1 MTKPCGCPDAYPDW
15 HKQDVDL
22 GGQCVHVLPIPTFM
36 HMPLAYSMYAKRQ
49 QQIIDQLQLKERWS
63 GFTMTQTGILRGRIM
78 RLLESTE
85 SPARRIEY
93 LPRPFHLHGFL
104 HMGSV
109 SNIRVPV
116 HEMSMYLLEKGRR
129 TQELYLSY
137 LTCPECRGEAQPDK
151 ILLLRRWVESPALK
165 KRADKERS
173 KRREKEAK

>member
-1 MTKPCGCPDAYPDW
+1 
-15 HKQDVDL
+15 
-22 GGQCVHVLPIPTFM
+22 
-36 HMPLAYSMYAKRQ
+36 
-49 QQIIDQLQLKERWS
+49 
-63 GFTMTQTGILRGRIM
+63 MTQTGILRGRIM